1 MNDKEPMYYLRTD
14 EDDTDLPRKLYIE
27 PTSMCNL
34 NCSICFR
41 HGWINEDLGHMD
53 FSSFTVLADEIKNLP
68 HIEEIFFGGMGEPL
82 FHPDIC
88 KMISLISK
96 NKKVSLLTNGT
107 MLTEKMCEDLIKSGL
122 SELWVSMDGFEKSIY
137 ESIQL
142 GSRFDLIIKNLENF
156 NIKRKGTEV
165 RLCITF
171 VVTRENAKQLQFIN
185 AFADKYG
192 VDMLN
197 ISHMIPPSPIN
208 KEDVLYERTDIPV
221 GKMRRFIPKA
231 NPTEQYVCPFI
242 KSNSI
247 FVKWNGE
254 VSPCMQL
261 LHGCYTYLYEE
272 KREITHFSYGNIKVE
287 GLMGSWNNPLYS
299 EFRERVRI
307 FYFPFCDICW
317 GCDDRKK
324 NLTDCVYG
332 DSPTCG
338 ACLWAS
344 GKIFCP

>member
-1 MNDKEPMYYLRTD
+1 MDNKEPMYYLRAD
-14 EDDTDLPRKLYIE
+14 QDSTDLPKKLYIE

-41 HGWINEDLGHMD
+41 HGWINEKLGQMDL
-53 FSSFTVLADEIKNLP
+53 SLFTNLAEEIKMLP
-68 HIEEIFFGGMGEPL
+68 HIEEVFFGGMGEPL

-88 KMISLISK
+88 QMISLVPKSK
-96 NKKVSLLTNGT
+96 KASLLTNGT
-107 MLTEKMCEDLIKSGL
+107 MLTKEMSEKLIKSGL
-122 SELWVSMDGFEKSIY
+122 DELWVSMDGFEKSIY

-142 GSRFDLIIKNLENF
+142 GSRFDVITENLKSF
-156 NIKRKGTEV
+156 NIARKSTDT

-171 VVTRENAKQLQFIN
+171 VVTDENVEQLKYIN
-185 AFADKYG
+185 QFADEYK
-192 VDMLN
+192 VDTLN
-197 ISHMIPPSPIN
+197 ISHMIPSSPIK
-208 KEDVLYERTDIPV
+208 KEELLYERDDIPV
-221 GKMRRFIPKA
+221 GKMHRFTAKA
-231 NPTEQYVCPFI
+231 NKTEQYVCPFVT
-242 KSNSI
+242 SNSV
-247 FVKWNGE
+247 FVKWNGD

-272 KREITHFSYGNIKVE
+272 KREITSFSYGNIKTQ
-287 GLMGSWNNPLYS
+287 GLMASWNNPQYA
-299 EFRERVRI
+299 EFRKRVRI

-344 GKIFCP
+344 GKVFCP